1 MCTVQSELQ
10 CDVMC
15 CTVLQHAG
23 VARNDICGVV
33 YRGVFARIVF
43 AVLYVELCVLHRVSC
58 SILSSMGWLRL
69 VGSLK
74 IYVSFAKEPYKRD
87 HILLF

>member
-43 AVLYVELCVLHRVSC
+43 AVLYVEYSKHYSSKHTSVYNSADVINILTTRRVQQTLLTTSY
-58 SILSSMGWLRL
+58 G
-69 VGSLK
+69 
-74 IYVSFAKEPYKRD
+74 SFAKEP
-87 HILLF
+87 